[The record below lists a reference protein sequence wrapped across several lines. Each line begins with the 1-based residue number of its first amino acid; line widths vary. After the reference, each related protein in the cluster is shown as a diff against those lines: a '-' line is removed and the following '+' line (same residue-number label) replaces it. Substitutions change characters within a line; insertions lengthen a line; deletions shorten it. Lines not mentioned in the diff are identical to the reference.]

1 MKNYLNL
8 ILLLLTVAYS
18 TAQDVYTFE
27 RIMKAEGART
37 TNMLT
42 FTDILPVDL
51 PHRQEVMSINL
62 SNDSARVFVEKGN
75 KYVQFSKE
83 DFNEAEEVSIKT
95 TVKLYANDLFYAK
108 KRVQKVVQGKD
119 LSAYLKNEEYLQMED
134 KTIQSI
140 ADSII
145 GTEEETVVRQVFEV
159 VVEHLEYDNEAAEN
173 QGPVAALT
181 CGKGDCTEYAEL
193 MVALCRLKNIPARLV
208 LGVIAQ
214 DGKNDSKNPRHH
226 WVEVYFKQYGW
237 VAFDPTQTDNKAGGT
252 SFEKM
257 PNHYIYYSYD
267 RQDDL
272 IGWKGKGHVKGED
285 ISYFFKAKNTNKR
298 FRDLYES
305 ASVAFTQADMSDH
318 YLIYPPSDL
327 PFYLIPHY
335 GLGNII
341 THQYIKDFNI
351 KKMMMTTQRD
361 DKTISIVHT
370 FSETGQSTGF
380 INQAK
385 GRNQQYIQKIKY
397 DLKGLKKERIKT
409 TINEVGDTTIE
420 KLIYEYDNEA
430 LVSIKKCESDC
441 APEKAI
447 LLYQIERPE
456 AQKVKVKLLDKQ
468 GQLTREKLYHFDAEG
483 RLSTCLVMAH
493 GDTIYLNWTYTDGVI
508 NYHKQGKLVKPYFKT
523 REEYDS
529 ENLLKNLYVDEY
541 REYRNFNLII
551 NTKNKYRYNKKQQ
564 LTKISSR
571 SQHTEILSEKPPHK
585 TKSEYEELYKYSKN
599 GLLKKYL
606 HLSRGRRTS
615 LTAYDYEFY

>member
-27 RIMKAEGART
+27 RVMKAEGAKT

-62 SNDSARVFVEKGN
+62 SNDSAHVFVEKGN

-95 TVKLYANDLFYAK
+95 TIKLYSNDLFHAR
-108 KRVQKVVQGKD
+108 KRAQKPIQEEN
-119 LSAYLKNEEYLQMED
+119 LSAYLEKEEYLQMED
-134 KTIQSI
+134 KAIQSI

-145 GTEEETVVRQVFEV
+145 GTEEETVVRQIFEV
-159 VVEHLEYDNEAAEN
+159 VVEDLEYDNKATEN

-193 MVALCRLKNIPARLV
+193 MVALCRLKNIPARIV

-214 DGKNDSKNPRHH
+214 NGKNDDKNPRHH
-226 WVEVYFKQYGW
+226 WVEVYFEQYGW

-267 RQDDL
+267 RHDDL

-318 YLIYPPSDL
+318 YLIYPSSDL
-327 PFYLIPHY
+327 TSNYR
-335 GLGNII
+335 LGNII
-341 THQYIKDFNI
+341 SYQYIKDFKI
-351 KKMMMTTQRD
+351 RKIQTESQSA
-361 DKTISIVHT
+361 DKVFSSLMS
-370 FSETGQSTGF
+370 FSETGKLVETVANNNGQTF
-380 INQAK
+380 IHNF
-385 GRNQQYIQKIKY
+385 KY
-397 DLKGLKKERIKT
+397 NEADLKKERIKT

-420 KLIYEYDNEA
+420 KLIYEYNNDV

-441 APEKAI
+441 LLKEAK
-447 LLYQIERPE
+447 LLYQIQRPE
-456 AQKVKVKLLDKQ
+456 AQKVKVKLFDEQ
-468 GQLTREKLYHFDAEG
+468 EQLLREKLYHFDTED

-493 GDTIYLNWTYTDGVI
+493 GDTIYLNQTYTNREI
-508 NYHKQGKLVKPYFKT
+508 NYHKKGKFHKPYAKT
-523 REEYDS
+523 TAEYTE
-529 ENLLKNLYVDEY
+529 ENLLKNLYMDEY

-571 SQHTEILSEKPPHK
+571 SQHTEFLSEKSPHK

-615 LTAYDYEFY
+615 LTTYDYEFY